1 MTYRCLFR
9 IALLLCF
16 SATALS
22 TSYSLLRFQQ
32 RRSINV
38 CQKLLRQLP
47 STPQHC
53 LEVRMHFQVPEEMKK
68 AQKFRKE
75 DAILVLYEMLQQ
87 IFGILTKDF
96 SSTGWS
102 ETIIEDLLVE
112 LHGQMNHLEPIQ
124 KEIMQK
130 ENFTIGDST
139 VLHLKNYYFNLG
151 QYLKSMEHNSCAW
164 TIMKAEMLRNF
175 SVLKR
180 LTDYLLD

>member
-16 SATALS
+16 STTALS

-38 CQKLLRQLP
+38 CQKLLWQLP

-151 QYLKSMEHNSCAW
+151 QYLKSMEYNSCAW